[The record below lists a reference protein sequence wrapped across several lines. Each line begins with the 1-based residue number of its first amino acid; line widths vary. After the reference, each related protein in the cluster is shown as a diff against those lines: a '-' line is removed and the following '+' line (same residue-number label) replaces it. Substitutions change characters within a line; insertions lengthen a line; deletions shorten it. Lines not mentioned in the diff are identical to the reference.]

1 MKVVLSVHFDLSHP
15 VMNILMDSVKL
26 NGLVDNFA
34 GVFASYDAGRKTKTP
49 VYFTNYEEIDY
60 DGAIDVAKK
69 IDRDTFV
76 IVVDTIKQPDINN
89 KRASITNVYNFSA
102 SELKKK
108 FASKIHFID
117 GFFEETEDE
126 TFIYGKKSGLKTMYF
141 GVPIPKTYHDVN
153 NEVKLEVIDE
163 SSDILQEVIHFLKAQ
178 K

>member
-1 MKVVLSVHFDLSHP
+1 MKVILSAHFDLSHP
-15 VMNILMDSVKL
+15 VMNIAMDEEKL
-26 NGLVDNFA
+26 KGLVDNFA
-34 GVFASYDAGRKTKTP
+34 GVFVSYDAGRKTGTP

-69 IDRDTFV
+69 LDKDTFV
-76 IVVDTIKQPDINN
+76 IVVDTIKESEI
-89 KRASITNVYNFSA
+89 KGKKASITNAYNFDT

-126 TFIYGKKSGLKTMYF
+126 TFIYGKRNGFKTMYF
-141 GVPIPKTYHDVN
+141 GVPIPKTYHEVD
-153 NEVKLEVIDE
+153 NEVKLKIIDE
-163 SSDILQEVIHFLKAQ
+163 SSSILQEVIDFLKAQ